1 MLRRSL
7 TALLVG
13 CVLSLG
19 TAYAEDKSEGAKE
32 PKLDGIKCL
41 FCKMNVKKDVAV
53 DYKGA
58 KIFLGCEGCVGAF
71 EEKVKTDKL
80 VAAKA
85 NWQLVATK
93 QAKQKG
99 CPMSGGKVDEKM
111 TVKVGG
117 KAAVEV
123 GFCCGNC
130 KKAAAEMEGDKQILA
145 LFNDKAFKK
154 SFVVAKKES
163 DKK

>member
-1 MLRRSL
+1 MLKNTL
-7 TALLVG
+7 VAVLLSCAFSAG
-13 CVLSLG
+13 S
-19 TAYAEDKSEGAKE
+19 AFAEDKKE
-32 PKLDGIKCL
+32 DAVKLDGIKCL
-41 FCKMNVKKDVAV
+41 FCKMDVKQDVAV

-58 KIFLGCEGCVGAF
+58 KIFLGCAGCVGAF

-99 CPMSGGKVDEKM
+99 CPMSGGEIDKEKM
-111 TVKVGG
+111 VKVGD
-117 KAAVEV
+117 KATVSV

-130 KKAAAEMEGDKQILA
+130 QKAAAEMKGDKQILA

-154 SFVVAKKES
+154 AFVVAKK
-163 DKK
+163 DAK